1 MANVLNL
8 RSADGKVAAP
18 LSQAYG
24 YGIVVGL
31 GFAFALGMILTTYVL
46 KR

>member
-1 MANVLNL
+1 MV
-8 RSADGKVAAP
+8 VATPP
-18 LSQAYG
+18 LGQDVG

-31 GFAFALGMILTTYVL
+31 GFAFALGMILTTFVL